1 MSPTARWIRAG
12 LACGVTDF
20 LWACGQTKFMY
31 GGSITRLWQGVASVP
46 FGPSMLEGGR
56 QTALLGVGLH
66 FVTAFTWSAVFVFL
80 VSRVPFV
87 RRVLA
92 SPGGAWKVAAV
103 YGPFVW
109 TAMSWAVIP
118 SMTHRFPA
126 ITARWFIQLIGHIPF
141 VGLPIVGGASDPR
154 VTAR

>member
-1 MSPTARWIRAG
+1 MTDGARWVRAG

-46 FGPSMLEGGR
+46 FGPSMLDGGR
-56 QTALLGVGLH
+56 QAALVGVGLH
-66 FVTAFTWSAVFVFL
+66 FVTAFTWSALFVFV
-80 VSRVPFV
+80 VSRLAVV
-87 RRVLA
+87 RRLLE
-92 SPGGAWKVAAV
+92 SRGGAWKVAAV

-118 SMTHRFPA
+118 SMTHRLPT
-126 ITARWFIQLIGHIPF
+126 ITSRWFIQLLGHVPF
-141 VGLPIVGGASDPR
+141 VGLPIVQGAGP
-154 VTAR
+154 ARR